1 MGSVLLCAGTPGKRF
16 ALPHSRVM
24 IHQPSGGCEG
34 TAADINI
41 QAQEIMKMK
50 STLYGIIAK
59 HTGKSV
65 EQIEHDSQRDF
76 FMSAEEAVAYNVV
89 DSVIMPDSAKNAR

>member
-1 MGSVLLCAGTPGKRF
+1 
-16 ALPHSRVM
+16 
-24 IHQPSGGCEG
+24 
-34 TAADINI
+34 
-41 QAQEIMKMK
+41 MK

-65 EQIEHDSQRDF
+65 EQIEHDSQRNF

-89 DSVIMPDSAKNAR
+89 DSVIMPDAAKNAR